1 MGWFDRWFMK
11 KVRWSIENEQVMYDR
26 KPAASL
32 SRGLVRATESDEEL
46 GVDWSEG
53 LNIQVKRVNG
63 GFIVNF
69 RKWDRVKDRHHANIH
84 IITDEMDF
92 NQELCKLITM
102 ESMR

>member
-1 MGWFDRWFMK
+1 MMGWFDRWFMK
-11 KVRWSIENEQVMYDR
+11 KVRWSIENEQVMYNR
-26 KPAASL
+26 KEAASL
-32 SRGLVRATESDEEL
+32 SRGLVRATDGDET

-69 RKWDRVKDRHHANIH
+69 RKWDKVKDQHHANIH